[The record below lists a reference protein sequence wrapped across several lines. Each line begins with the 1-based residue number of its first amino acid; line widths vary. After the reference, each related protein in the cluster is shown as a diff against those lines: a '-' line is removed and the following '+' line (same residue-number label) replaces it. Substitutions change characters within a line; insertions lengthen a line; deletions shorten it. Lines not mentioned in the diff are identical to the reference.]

1 MSTSDN
7 LFPQTGNKL
16 LAALTPEE
24 FQRLSAKL
32 KLMPVKLNH
41 VLLKADEIIKYVY
54 FPTTCMISLL
64 TDLEDGTGIEVGVV
78 GNEGMVGVP
87 VILGSPKSTKLAT
100 VQGAGELLQL
110 EAAALKEEFR
120 RGGRLQQ
127 LLLLYTN
134 ALMAQISQSAA
145 CNRRHPVEGR
155 LARWLLMCQ
164 DRLETDHLKLTH
176 QFLGNMLGTRR
187 ESVTIAARTLQNAG
201 LIKYKTGSITILDRE
216 GLEEVSCECYA
227 AVKRE
232 YDEILGN

>member
-54 FPTTCMISLL
+54 FPTTCMTSLL